1 MRWLGVAHALWIVA
15 VLAELAIFVPGV
27 PRYYQLM
34 FVPCAGLA
42 PNATCDPGQLSPAAI
57 RTLGRLGLSLQA
69 YAPLALGLVLV
80 VSLAYFAVGSLIAWR
95 KWNEGMGL
103 FVSLV
108 LITMGTTGLS
118 DSLVNALAAFANPH
132 DLLVQSFYA
141 PVVTAVIYLQW
152 PAFAAFLLTFPT
164 GRFAPRWSWLLLLPW
179 VAVELGF
186 VLGVAQF
193 ATTLL
198 IPLALF
204 GTLGVLIYR
213 YRSVYTYTER
223 QQTKW
228 LVLSLAVS
236 AALALL
242 VLVAQALAPVLGLPD
257 SPAQTTELA
266 RSAVLFLPLAL
277 AIGIAILR
285 HRLYDIDLIIRL
297 ALVYGSLTVMLAV
310 VYFGVV
316 VGAQAIIQDVTG
328 QQTTPPIVVVATT
341 LLIAALF
348 NPLRARLQDAI
359 DRRFYRHRYDAART
373 LEAFGATLRAE
384 TQLAQL
390 SDQLVTVVQ
399 ETMQPDH
406 VSLWLRPPR
415 VPRDNA

>member
-1 MRWLGVAHALWIVA
+1 
-15 VLAELAIFVPGV
+15 
-27 PRYYQLM
+27 M
-34 FVPCAGLA
+34 FVPCADLA

-57 RTLGRLGLSLQA
+57 RTLGRLGLSLQI
-69 YAPLALGLVLV
+69 YALLALGVVLV
-80 VSLAYFAVGSLIAWR
+80 VSLAYFTVGGLIAWR
-95 KWNEGMGL
+95 KWHEGMAL

-108 LITMGTTGLS
+108 LITVGATGLS
-118 DSLVNALAAFANPH
+118 DTLVNALAAFANPH
-132 DLLVQSFYA
+132 DPLVQRFYA
-141 PVVTAVIYLQW
+141 PLVTTVIYLQW

-164 GRFAPRWSWLLLLPW
+164 GRFTPRWSWLLLLPW

-186 VLGVAQF
+186 VLGVSQF
-193 ATTLL
+193 ASTLL

-213 YRSVYTYTER
+213 YRSVFTYPQR

-228 LVLSLAVS
+228 LVLSFAVS

-242 VLVAQALAPVLGLPD
+242 VLVAQARAPALGIPD
-257 SPAQTTELA
+257 SPAQATGLV

-285 HRLYDIDLIIRL
+285 HRLYDIDLIIRQ
-297 ALVYGSLTVMLAV
+297 ALVYGSLTVTLAV
-310 VYFGVV
+310 VYVGVV
-316 VGAQAIIQDVTG
+316 VGAQAILQAVTV

-359 DRRFYRHRYDAART
+359 DRRFYRHTYNAART

-384 TQLAQL
+384 TDLVQL
-390 SDQLVTVVQ
+390 SDQLVAVVQ
-399 ETMQPDH
+399 ETMQPAH

-415 VPRDNA
+415 LPRDEA